1 MKTKS
6 ILSFLAYWIVL
17 SILLMNSTEPKEI
30 ARSFILGFAL
40 VGMIF
45 NVHQTE
51 TKVQE
56 LRSKPRPEYRNRKRR
71 KQKRYRRSERHMEI
85 NPPGS

>member
-1 MKTKS
+1 MKTKF
-6 ILSFLAYWIVL
+6 ILSFLAYWILL

-30 ARSFILGFAL
+30 VRSFILGFAL

-45 NVHQTE
+45 NVHRTK

-56 LRSKPRPEYRNRKRR
+56 LRSKPRPKYRNRKRR
-71 KQKRYRRSERHMEI
+71 KQRRYQRSERHMET